1 MTARSVFLLIFRKRE
16 THLKKDFKIPFATGL
31 SQAGNTFQKELENVL
46 EYAT

>member
-16 THLKKDFKIPFATGL
+16 THLKRILKFLFPTGL
-31 SQAGNTFQKELENVL
+31 SQAGNKFQKELENGL